1 MEQEQCL
8 ELKMLFLLGYNL
20 EIVIVGGELT
30 FGGGGRKTWW
40 GRVYWGKN
48 FSEEGNE
55 QVFGLAGGE
64 NSTIPPVGKTLP
76 SFLNIF
82 FFKVVKTNTKKER
95 LEKSKKER
103 LLLLIP
109 KIRYKVFQE
118 LNISNV
124 STTFLIDCQC
134 YTFLFMNIIILDIF
148 IQP

>member
-30 FGGGGRKTWW
+30 FGGGGRKTWR
-40 GRVYWGKN
+40 GRVYWGRN
-48 FSEEGNE
+48 FSEGGNE
-55 QVFGLAGGE
+55 QVFGLVGGE
-64 NSTIPPVGKTLP
+64 TSTIPPAGKTLP
-76 SFLNIF
+76 PFLNIF

-134 YTFLFMNIIILDIF
+134 YTFLFMNIITLDSF